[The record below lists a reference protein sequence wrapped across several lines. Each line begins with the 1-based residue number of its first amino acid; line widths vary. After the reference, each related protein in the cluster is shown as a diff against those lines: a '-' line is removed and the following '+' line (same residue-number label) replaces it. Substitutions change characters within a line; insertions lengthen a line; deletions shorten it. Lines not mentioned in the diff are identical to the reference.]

1 MQHIPGSYPHNITLE
16 HISSNNSGTYHCNKS
31 LGPTYSR
38 NILVSMQH
46 IPGTYPWD
54 TSLRI
59 ILGHITATNIWDQH
73 ISAAEIY
80 RFPCNI
86 SLGHIPT
93 KNTGTYPCN
102 FTSHVVQPPFYILTS
117 VTSSQTCVTCTLP
130 WNFPSHKFTF
140 IWKSLTDLTL
150 KSKNSLS
157 WGFFFLIQSFHCCF
171 VTYCAVV
178 MAPGIIFSFPTCFSR
193 SVTSGRRLSFILACR
208 CTKAE
213 YVCPTANRLDASL
226 MSFKC

>member
-1 MQHIPGSYPHNITLE
+1 MPA
-16 HISSNNSGTYHCNKS
+16 
-31 LGPTYSR
+31 TYSR
-38 NILVSMQH
+38 NIPATYPWDISKQH
-46 IPGTYPWD
+46 IPGTYPWN
-54 TSLRI
+54 
-59 ILGHITATNIWDQH
+59 IT
-73 ISAAEIY
+73 
-80 RFPCNI
+80 FC
-86 SLGHIPT
+86 
-93 KNTGTYPCN
+93 
-102 FTSHVVQPPFYILTS
+102 VVQPPLYILTS

-130 WNFPSHKFTF
+130 WNFPPHKFTF

-157 WGFFFLIQSFHCCF
+157 WGFLLIQIFNDSL

-193 SVTSGRRLSFILACR
+193 SVTSGRRLSFILPCR

-226 MSFKC
+226 MSFKCYERKQITLNRGKSNFLFYDKCMLWLHFM